1 MEEKDLH
8 QEENPEEVL
17 EENVEVI
24 DADETE
30 AELSESEKEVAELQ
44 DKNKSLEDRLLR
56 LQAEFENY
64 KRRTTTEKSN
74 LLKYKSEDLALSL
87 LETLD
92 NFERALQ
99 TEITDDTKGFYD
111 GMTMVYNQLKE
122 ALKSQGVEVMEVE
135 GEVFDP
141 NLHHG
146 VMQVEDDNYEPNVVV
161 EALQKGY
168 MIKDKVLRP
177 AMVKVNK

>member
-1 MEEKDLH
+1 MMEEKDLH
-8 QEENPEEVL
+8 QEENPEEIL

-99 TEITDDTKGFYD
+99 TEI
-111 GMTMVYNQLKE
+111 
-122 ALKSQGVEVMEVE
+122 
-135 GEVFDP
+135 
-141 NLHHG
+141 
-146 VMQVEDDNYEPNVVV
+146 
-161 EALQKGY
+161 
-168 MIKDKVLRP
+168 
-177 AMVKVNK
+177 